1 MATPMQKRLI
11 WINWL
16 PKESVIPTPS
26 CRDQFAR
33 PLVQA
38 FPRPCIQ
45 RLLARYT
52 TAVSQ
57 SDLSS
62 CIFYPHYLMKAGYI
76 STQIN
81 TDLNTYI
88 DSDEWSKYLNI
99 EDLWKDRT
107 DDKPFFAICSFSES
121 HASTFKMNPEEVR
134 LQRSNLLQDKE
145 LHDPD
150 KAPIPSFVPQHPPRP

>member
-1 MATPMQKRLI
+1 MH
-11 WINWL
+11 
-16 PKESVIPTPS
+16 PTTVGTLHHRS
-26 CRDQFAR
+26 FAIR
-33 PLVQA
+33 PEFVH
-38 FPRPCIQ
+38 
-45 RLLARYT
+45 LL
-52 TAVSQ
+52 
-57 SDLSS
+57 
-62 CIFYPHYLMKAGYI
+62 PHYLMKAGYI

-134 LQRSNLLQDKE
+134 LQRPNLLQDKE

-150 KAPIPSFVPQHPPRP
+150 KAPIPSFVPNIPSPVREWLSSMTQLLRSTTMLEMS